1 MMLCPFSKH
10 KHVLGIPNKGFHN
23 LHFLGTA
30 VLDYIATIIL
40 SIITTW
46 LTKIPLVLTT
56 IGWFVIGLI
65 LHVLFAVPTDAV
77 KFLGLNC

>member
-1 MMLCPFSKH
+1 MTLCPFSKH
-10 KHVLGIPNKGFHN
+10 KHILGVPGEGFHES
-23 LHFLGTA
+23 HFLGTA

-40 SIITTW
+40 AIVTTLITR
-46 LTKIPLVLTT
+46 IPLVLTT
-56 IGWFVIGLI
+56 IAWFVIGLI